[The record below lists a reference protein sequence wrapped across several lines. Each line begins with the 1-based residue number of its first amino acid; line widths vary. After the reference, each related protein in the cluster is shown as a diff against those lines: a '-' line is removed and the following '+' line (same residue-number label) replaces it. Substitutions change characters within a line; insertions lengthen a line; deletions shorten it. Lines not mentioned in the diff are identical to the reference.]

1 MGHGHAHG
9 SRQPSCSEHPAR
21 TPGHPGVS
29 RCTGEH
35 GNGSRSNAPRP
46 AGQHS
51 SVRVPSTST
60 RSHTA
65 PAPSAGATTDRVTV
79 SPRRPRAPR
88 SRCRAR
94 AGAATPSS
102 FITASARTSS
112 DPAGAAGLSRKVRA
126 TGGVKAHQCGSVGAA
141 WRRSPRCAEGWGFAL
156 LLFVPV
162 RPPLFTPAQQFI
174 SKLYKKSAAL
184 DLLMDKVRFTT
195 LNFHDRLI
203 FNPEFL
209 NQTLYTLEL
218 TKPCKLLP

>member
-35 GNGSRSNAPRP
+35 GNGSRPVKPAAAARPRSIP
-46 AGQHS
+46 P

-102 FITASARTSS
+102 FITASARAS

-126 TGGVKAHQCGSVGAA
+126 TGGSEGSSMRCAAPRDGAFALSAVCLCGAA
-141 WRRSPRCAEGWGFAL
+141 SSFYSCSAVHQQAVKKIPAL
-156 LLFVPV
+156 
-162 RPPLFTPAQQFI
+162 I
-174 SKLYKKSAAL
+174 
-184 DLLMDKVRFTT
+184 
-195 LNFHDRLI
+195 
-203 FNPEFL
+203 
-209 NQTLYTLEL
+209 
-218 TKPCKLLP
+218 

>member
-35 GNGSRSNAPRP
+35 GNGSRPVKPAAAARPRSIP
-46 AGQHS
+46 P

-102 FITASARTSS
+102 FITASARASA
-112 DPAGAAGLSRKVRA
+112 PAGAAGLSRKVRA
-126 TGGVKAHQCGSVGAA
+126 TGGSEGSSMWFGGCGMASLAA
-141 WRRSPRCAEGWGFAL
+141 LRCAEGWGFCS
-156 LLFVPV
+156 FCCVPV
-162 RPPLFTPAQQFI
+162 RCGLLFLLLLSSSSASCKKIPA
-174 SKLYKKSAAL
+174 
-184 DLLMDKVRFTT
+184 
-195 LNFHDRLI
+195 LI
-203 FNPEFL
+203 
-209 NQTLYTLEL
+209 
-218 TKPCKLLP
+218 